1 MKLLWLTLAD
11 PDPPTNGQFLYSA
24 GLIEATLLAG
34 AEIEVV
40 GFDRPEA
47 RHRDGYRSERVAWS
61 LAAHHPRSRWRGLIA
76 RAPYFS
82 FRTMTWDMRRR
93 VSAAV
98 ARTDWDAIV
107 FDSFALGWALPMVLR
122 RYRNATARPRL
133 VYIAHNHETT
143 ISRIFAHDETR
154 PLHRLV
160 KRIDALRVARQER
173 ALVDVA
179 DLITSNT
186 PEDCARFD
194 ATRAGNET
202 MFLPPGYGGPRADA
216 RKITTAL
223 PRRAVIVGTFD
234 WPTKRESLEAFLT
247 IADRQFAAAGI
258 ELLVVGNAEVAYLDR
273 LRRTVTATRFTGRV
287 DDIRPYLR
295 DVRLALVP
303 DTLGGFKLKTLDYV
317 FNRLPILAISN
328 AAPGLPLKHGESIL
342 LADDHAALTR
352 LVLDAIDNV
361 ELLDGIQ
368 GRAYRACEDC
378 FEWSAIGARLLR
390 GIEQA
395 DPSAPFR
402 DSPRSFA
409 RHQRRGE
416 QAGARA

>member
-24 GLIEATLLAG
+24 GLIEATLSAG

-61 LAAHHPRSRWRGLIA
+61 LAVHRPRSRWRGLIA
-76 RAPYFS
+76 HAPYFS
-82 FRTMTWDMRRR
+82 FRTMTSDMRRR

-98 ARTDWDAIV
+98 ARADWDGIV

-143 ISRIFAHDETR
+143 ISGIFARDETR
-154 PLHRLV
+154 PLYRLV
-160 KRIDALRVARQER
+160 KRIDARRVARQER
-173 ALVDVA
+173 ALVDAA

-186 PEDCARFD
+186 PEDCGRFD
-194 ATRAGNET
+194 AMRTAGET
-202 MFLPPGYGGPRADA
+202 MFLPPGYGGPRADT
-216 RKITTAL
+216 RKITAAL

-234 WPTKRESLEAFLT
+234 WPTKRESLEAFLK

-258 ELLVVGNAEVAYLDR
+258 ELLIVGNAEVTYLDR

-287 DDIRPYLR
+287 DDIHPYLR

-317 FNRLPILAISN
+317 FNRLPILALSN

-342 LADDHAALTR
+342 LADDHAALAQ
-352 LVLDAIDNV
+352 LVLDTIDNV

-368 GRAYRACEDC
+368 GRAYRACDDC
-378 FEWSAIGARLLR
+378 FEWSAIGAQLLR
-390 GIEQA
+390 RIEQS
-395 DPSAPFR
+395 DPSAPVR
-402 DSPRSFA
+402 DSLRSFV
-409 RHQRRGE
+409 RRQPRGG